1 MDGSLEFE
9 ALLDDTDFRA
19 KLKKLMGD
27 ISTTSQQS
35 ETAVNGLSSSLL
47 NIGKM
52 AASAFTIQQATQFV
66 SALISVRSEF
76 QNIEA
81 SMRVFLG
88 TTEKAGEFMQK
99 LQKYAFNNVFEFKD
113 LAQASTQLLA
123 FRNEAE
129 DVIPII
135 DKLSNIAAGMNA
147 PLSDFVDLFNK
158 AKSLGRLQT
167 ADIQQ
172 WATKGIDVVYELSK
186 ALGKTEEE
194 IRGMVT
200 AGQVGFEDLNV
211 VINNLTGSGGM
222 FAGMMEEKMKTLGD
236 SVGLLED
243 NVTSMFNEIGQAS
256 ESFLRG
262 GILAINALAENYQKV
277 GKVIAALV
285 ATYGTYKAAV
295 IAVMLV
301 EKERAA
307 ITSMMAASNGVFTKG
322 LAYQWVWTE
331 RLQKAQAL
339 LNKTLSANP
348 YIFAAVAVVGV
359 ATAMWALRDS
369 STAAERAQ
377 SKVADI
383 MERVNESAD
392 ALSQKTNEYISILE
406 DENAANFQKAM
417 AYQKLQ
423 LLYPEILK
431 NITLETFLTQKL
443 VSIRK
448 ELNEEQGKRS
458 KDEIAREIEE
468 AVSRI
473 AKMEKELSV
482 VFGSIE
488 KMRNNPISKNSPRVK
503 DYEEELIILSKLKKE
518 LKDVEDAEWEANTPL
533 ERKIAIQEK
542 VLTGLQKWKDEL
554 AKSLDGAKKINGEFV
569 SFQDMVNAMQFDA
582 LVSKIEMVKSKIA
595 QWKEAAS
602 VTVQVDSIDN
612 LRAAM
617 QEAQKNRDKAAI
629 GSKEF
634 KEWDAEFKKLKNRLD
649 GLSETS
655 KQTSKSVQEVFA
667 VGSVAEYDRQIQ
679 KLQDRLN
686 KINPAANGPLVSK
699 LQADLL
705 ELQIQRAE
713 TAKRIEIKSFEE
725 QIEEKKAQYSQ
736 YEEWVLNYGKEI
748 ADAQFK
754 DLIANGTSFIDFLQ
768 SKLTKLDAKVF
779 AGKASK
785 LEGENANL
793 LLKYI
798 RDARGQKSAIDQF
811 VADMEA
817 LKRGSES
824 LSQYI
829 NNLKEKE
836 AELIGD
842 TSELAVQKTLWLYG
856 EIANAQNERTAE
868 LGRFLQQVRYNESE
882 QARIAAYYA
891 DMRAEAE
898 KLSAEERKKVLAEIA
913 TAEKEA
919 NEQLRED
926 QVRKLEAVKKLSY
939 EVFGTGRQRIA
950 EEYKRLQEAFQS
962 AMDLTGG
969 DMANDEVVRLF
980 NEMNAKKREL
990 SDFDISKWKEWSTI
1004 VSQAGGSLSGIPG
1017 IMGDVGAAMS
1027 SLGDGAQQVLDNL
1040 AKAKSEAGLSTG
1052 DVIAQGIAT
1061 LTQWTVAIIQGVE
1074 QRRRAEESYYTSVT
1088 SMQHSYNLAIIE
1100 QLRLQESL
1108 RTNYFSTDYLGVIQ
1122 ANWAGAQK
1130 ALASYSDAML
1140 ALQDA
1145 EVKVGT
1151 KRKMDWGV
1159 LGASVSSGAG
1169 LGTGIGAIAGGG
1181 ILSLPAAAVGA
1192 IIGTVVGGI
1201 TGVVAGL
1208 KKVDKYASLL
1218 EAYPD
1223 LIDSKGM
1230 LNKDRAQALLDAE
1243 LLKGKS
1249 KEALQYALKVQEAY
1263 EEALKTIDDI
1273 IKGLVGNLGGQLS
1286 DALVTAFQDGTD
1298 AAYDFKNTVENILS
1312 DALSSIIF
1320 STVFADAFEKL
1331 SESLRESLTEGDG
1344 EISDDFAAFLE
1355 QYPSL
1360 IEQFNEMM
1368 SDARSQAEALG
1379 LDIFGKGK
1387 GSANS
1392 LEGAIKGVSES
1403 TASLIAGQMNAIR
1416 INQGESIS
1424 LVKQQLLHLSIIAN
1438 NSQYLIY
1445 LMSIDA
1451 RLSQLDSGSYRP
1463 FGIANI

>member
-35 ETAVNGLSSSLL
+35 ETAVDGLSSSLL

-211 VINNLTGSGGM
+211 VLNNLTGSGGM

-236 SVGLLED
+236 SVGLLQD
-243 NVTSMFNEIGQAS
+243 NVTSMFNEIGQSS
-256 ESFLRG
+256 EGFLRS
-262 GILAINALAENYQKV
+262 GILAVNSLAENYQKV

-406 DENAANFQKAM
+406 DENAANFQKAV

-423 LLYPEILK
+423 QLYPEILR
-431 NITLETFLTQKL
+431 NLTMEAFLTQRL
-443 VSIRK
+443 ANSRRELSAEQGRRTHDDISK
-448 ELNEEQGKRS
+448 ELDAAMQRAADLKVRLDAAAQSLSGHDRGTIKL
-458 KDEIAREIEE
+458 
-468 AVSRI
+468 
-473 AKMEKELSV
+473 AKEYNDLLNVVALLQKE
-482 VFGSIE
+482 
-488 KMRNNPISKNSPRVK
+488 M
-503 DYEEELIILSKLKKE
+503 KE
-518 LKDVEDAEWEANTPL
+518 MEDAAWEANTPL

-569 SFQDMVNAMQFDA
+569 SFQDRVNAMQFDA

-962 AMDLTGG
+962 ATDLTGG

-1169 LGTGIGAIAGGG
+1169 LGTGIGAVAGGG